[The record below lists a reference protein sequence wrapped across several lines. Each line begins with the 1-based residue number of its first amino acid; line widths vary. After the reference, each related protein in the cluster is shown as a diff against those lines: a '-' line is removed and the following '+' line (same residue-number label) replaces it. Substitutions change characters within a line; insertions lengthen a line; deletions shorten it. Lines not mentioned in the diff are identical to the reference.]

1 MAEGEE
7 TAGKPAG
14 FRFGFVSRLSTRLP
28 LFVSGLALVSC
39 ITVGVLGY
47 LNGRDGLVS
56 SAESELRIL
65 AHARSDALSIKLAG
79 ARADLNNLVSSANA
93 AIVLNEMNQALTT
106 IDQDR
111 AELEAYYQA
120 SEDPAERA
128 ELTGDQ
134 NKTMYS
140 WRHTGVHGTFLT
152 SWKQA
157 GYGDIYVLNMDG
169 RVVYSV
175 TKSADFLETVGGPVL
190 AGTGLGKAFEAAK
203 GLDNGEQ
210 AFVDFSNYAPVGGM
224 PSMFIAQPVYL
235 SDYNSTAMRG
245 VMVIRV
251 GVNLL
256 NSVLASRESLG
267 RTGQSFLVGADGMVR
282 SDKPLSAEATALK
295 ETEIDPVI
303 AGAANGQEG
312 FGMAQKPNG
321 DGVYVA
327 AVPLHFMDANWSVV
341 AERTTEETLAPVVEM
356 RNSMIYGTLIVL
368 VVVTILGTLYSYSIT
383 RALTNLVAA
392 LRKIAG
398 GELDTEIKAAKRR
411 DEIGQIGRA
420 VLQIQENAVREQERK
435 AAEDAA
441 EQETRAKQRAEFVA
455 ALAADF
461 EASVGEVVQRVY
473 AASNE
478 LRQSAESM
486 AQIAG
491 STGERSE
498 SVSKASEA
506 AREEVQTIAGSSDEL
521 FKSIQ
526 EISSL
531 ITRSSSIAHMA
542 NERASTTD
550 ETVRSLAEAA
560 DRIGEVIRLISDIAD
575 QTNLLALN
583 ATIEAARAGEAGKGF
598 AVVAS
603 EVKELAGQTAKATG
617 EIGQQIDAI
626 RSATKDAVEA
636 ISEIR
641 TTIGEISESVGSVA
655 SAVEEQSTATQGIVD
670 NTQRAADGTASMSR
684 DIEEVRLS
692 SQHTGSAA
700 EQVVGAAGHL
710 TEQASTLDQQV
721 RDFLKQIRAA

>member
-1 MAEGEE
+1 MAEGEG
-7 TAGKPAG
+7 TAGKSAG

-65 AHARSDALSIKLAG
+65 AHARSDALTLKLGG
-79 ARADLNNLVSSANA
+79 ARSDLNSLVSSANA
-93 AIVLNEMNQALTT
+93 TIVLNEMNQALVT
-106 IDQDR
+106 IEQDR
-111 AELEAYYQA
+111 GELDAYYRA
-120 SEDPAERA
+120 SDDPAERA

-157 GYGDIYVLNMDG
+157 GYGDIYVLNMEG

-175 TKSADFLETVGGPVL
+175 TKSADFLEKVSDPTL
-190 AGTGLGKAFEAAK
+190 AGTGLAKAFEAAK

-210 AFVDFSNYAPVGGM
+210 ALVDFSNYTPVGGM
-224 PSMFIAQPVYL
+224 PSMFLAQPVYL

-267 RTGQSFLVGADGMVR
+267 RTGQSFLVGADGVIR
-282 SDKPLSAEATALK
+282 SDKPLSGGSTALS
-295 ETEIDPVI
+295 ETAQDPII

-312 FGMAQKPNG
+312 FGMAVNG
-321 DGVYVA
+321 DGEDVYLS
-327 AVPLHFMDANWSVV
+327 AVPLHFMDAKWSVV
-341 AERTTEETLAPVVEM
+341 AERSAEETLAPVVEM
-356 RNSMIYGTLIVL
+356 RNSMIYGTLLVL
-368 VVVTILGTLYSYSIT
+368 VVVTVLGTLYSYSIT
-383 RALTNLVAA
+383 RALGHLVAA

-420 VLQIQENAVREQERK
+420 VLQIQENAVLEQERK

-441 EQETRAKQRAEFVA
+441 EQEMRTKQRGEFVA
-455 ALAADF
+455 SLAADF

-506 AREEVQTIAGSSDEL
+506 AREEVQTIAGASDDL

-531 ITRSSSIAHMA
+531 ITRSSAIAHMA

-655 SAVEEQSTATQGIVD
+655 SAVEEQSAATQGIVD

-684 DIEEVRLS
+684 DIEEVRQS

-721 RDFLKQIRAA
+721 RDFLHQIRAA